1 MRTAG
6 PIRTGARF
14 GDKLM
19 LRNTIISVVVGILC
33 MAILTGC
40 SKKTEPT
47 PAPAPQEQT
56 KTAAEYKTEADKQIT
71 EQNVDQELDKIEQ
84 EVSAEA
90 DANQT

>member
-1 MRTAG
+1 
-6 PIRTGARF
+6 
-14 GDKLM
+14 M
-19 LRNTIISVVVGILC
+19 LRNTIICVVVGILC
-33 MAILTGC
+33 MAIVTGC

-56 KTAAEYKTEADKQIT
+56 KTAAEYMTEADKQIT

>member
-1 MRTAG
+1 
-6 PIRTGARF
+6 
-14 GDKLM
+14 M

-33 MAILTGC
+33 MAILAGC
-40 SKKTEPT
+40 SKKQEPT

-71 EQNVDQELDKIEQ
+71 EQNVNQELDKIEQ